1 MRGKDGLLER
11 RYLEL
16 GANNWGVINI
26 KSGLRQ
32 DDYIAFPYG
41 EGVEE
46 GAQTVEVDFLSAVD
60 GGMY

>member
-1 MRGKDGLLER
+1 MSIISGRTETV
-11 RYLEL
+11 E
-16 GANNWGVINI
+16 ATVINI